1 MTEQVFDI
9 LTSITKKCYL
19 MNNPHAFFNELMSPF
34 LFLPLLE
41 FTFEG
46 GAHSKQGAEFLRLF
60 FSNLFVVDPIDA
72 ELDLT
77 DDNFGFN
84 NAPPR
89 DDLDEE
95 SKAKPSAQYV
105 NSLKEVGAMK
115 EASDRRKQLLSNKQ
129 RIY

>member
-1 MTEQVFDI
+1 
-9 LTSITKKCYL
+9 
-19 MNNPHAFFNELMSPF
+19 MNNPQGFFDELMSPF

-60 FSNLFVVDPIDA
+60 FYNLFVAEPIEA
-72 ELDLT
+72 ELDLF
-77 DDNFGFN
+77 DDNIGFN
-84 NAPPR
+84 NCVPR

-95 SKAKPSAQYV
+95 SKAKPSAEYV
-105 NSLKEVGAMK
+105 NNLKEVGVMK
-115 EASDRRKQLLSNKQ
+115 EASDRRKQLLSDKQ